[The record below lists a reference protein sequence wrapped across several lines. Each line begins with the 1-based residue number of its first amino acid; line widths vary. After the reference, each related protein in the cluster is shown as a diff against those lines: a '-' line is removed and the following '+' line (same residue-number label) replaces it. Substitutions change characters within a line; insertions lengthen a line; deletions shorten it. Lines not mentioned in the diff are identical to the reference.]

1 MLLESIR
8 MSWSNILHNKMR
20 SFLTVLG
27 IVIGVASVIALIS
40 IVQGASSR
48 IAGQISGL
56 GADRVL
62 VQVSGTP
69 LKQGL
74 SSQDLASL
82 SAIANITGV
91 SPTMSGS
98 TSVTA
103 GGKIR
108 TGVSIEGHNEVY
120 FRHETDLVQ
129 NGRGLNALDVA
140 DHTRVAVIGSDIAKD
155 LFTGADP
162 VGRTVLVNGTSYTVV
177 GAMKADE
184 GYSQTSPNN
193 MIIIPYTSAMRT
205 LSQWNIT
212 SLSLYV
218 RDTARTDD
226 VITAAKSVLNTA
238 FNYHDDTYR
247 IFNMQDIIRTLNS
260 VTGMLSLMLAGIASI
275 SLIVGGIGIMN
286 MMLVS
291 VTERTTEI
299 GLRKALG
306 AEPRS
311 IQLQFLIESVVI
323 SLFGGIIGMALGL
336 ALSAVAAAVMR
347 FPFVF
352 SVSTVLLAV
361 GFSTAIGILFGIAPA
376 RKASRLNPIDALR
389 SV

>member
-8 MSWSNILHNKMR
+8 MSWSNIIHNKMR

-27 IVIGVASVIALIS
+27 IVIGVASIIALIS
-40 IVQGASSR
+40 IVQGASSN
-48 IAGQISGL
+48 ITSQISGL
-56 GADRVL
+56 GADRIM
-62 VQVSGTP
+62 VQVVGTP

-74 SSQDLASL
+74 SSQDLTSL
-82 SAIANITGV
+82 SAIANTTGV
-91 SPTMSGS
+91 SPTVSG
-98 TSVTA
+98 TA
-103 GGKIR
+103 DL
-108 TGVSIEGHNEVY
+108 VSDGQVKSGATVEGHNDVY
-120 FRHETDLVQ
+120 FRHETDIVQ
-129 NGRGLNALDVA
+129 NGRGINAVDVA
-140 DHTRVAVIGSDIAKD
+140 DHSRVAVIGSDIAAS
-155 LFTGADP
+155 LFYGADP
-162 VGRTVLVNGTSYTVV
+162 VGRTLLVGGTSYTVV
-177 GAMKADE
+177 GLLKSDT
-184 GYSQTSPNN
+184 GYSQTSTNDTV
-193 MIIIPYTSAMRT
+193 IIPYTSAMRT

-218 RDTARTDD
+218 KDTTRSDA
-226 VITAAKSVLNTA
+226 VVTAAKSVLDAA
-238 FNYHDDTYR
+238 FNYHDDTYQ
-247 IFNMQDIIRTLNS
+247 IFNMQDMITTLKS

-291 VTERTTEI
+291 VTERTAEI

-323 SLFGGIIGMALGL
+323 SLAGGLIGMVLGL
-336 ALSAVAAAVMR
+336 LISAVAAAAIG

-352 SVSTVLLAV
+352 SVSTVFLAV
-361 GFSTAIGILFGIAPA
+361 GFSTAIGIVFGLAPA